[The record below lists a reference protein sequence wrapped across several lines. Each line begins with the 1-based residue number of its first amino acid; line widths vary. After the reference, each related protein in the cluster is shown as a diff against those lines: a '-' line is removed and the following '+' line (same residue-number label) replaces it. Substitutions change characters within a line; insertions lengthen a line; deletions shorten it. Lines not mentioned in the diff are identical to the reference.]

1 MLYLSGSAGNAG
13 NAETPGAWERNVPPG
28 LHSFVQQERMAITM
42 TIKKKRS
49 VKKLILIILLC
60 VIILLTAGWGLF
72 CVSIYNENF
81 NVRGDSYEPLMLRL
95 EDFSGLE

>member
-1 MLYLSGSAGNAG
+1 
-13 NAETPGAWERNVPPG
+13 
-28 LHSFVQQERMAITM
+28 MA
-42 TIKKKRS
+42 IKKKRS

-95 EDFSGLE
+95 EDFSGLECREYSFPAQFPKINRIRLCQPLQYR